1 MNVDLAPVV
10 DVVRPESELQTEGRG
25 FGVTVGSAS
34 RFGAAFTR
42 GLADGGV
49 AATAKHF
56 PGFGAAASNTDDGPV
71 TIAVPLRELRTVDRP
86 PFRAAI
92 DAGAQLVMVSSAT
105 YPALSTAPAVLSP
118 RVVGRELRDGL
129 GFEGV
134 TISDDLEAPAFDA
147 QEDVPARAARAG
159 IDLLLYARTYDA
171 ADRAAHALAGA
182 IRAGTLDRDD
192 MNASLQRI
200 LALRAQLR

>member
-1 MNVDLAPVV
+1 
-10 DVVRPESELQTEGRG
+10 VRRELREGLG
-25 FGVTVGSAS
+25 FDGVTV
-34 RFGAAFTR
+34 
-42 GLADGGV
+42 
-49 AATAKHF
+49 
-56 PGFGAAASNTDDGPV
+56 
-71 TIAVPLRELRTVDRP
+71 
-86 PFRAAI
+86 
-92 DAGAQLVMVSSAT
+92 
-105 YPALSTAPAVLSP
+105 
-118 RVVGRELRDGL
+118 
-129 GFEGV
+129 
-134 TISDDLEAPAFDA
+134 SDDLEAPAFDA